1 MESRRERWAS
11 RVGLI
16 LAAAGNAIGLGNLLR
31 FPSKVALYG
40 GGAFMVPYALSFFI
54 LGLPLMILEWVVGR
68 TAGEKG
74 RGSMS
79 GIFGVFFKESRIAKT
94 IGSLGVA
101 IPFLIASYYLYI
113 ESWTLGYSFLSLFKA
128 FYPEKVSM
136 EYFLESFRA
145 YVAPSS
151 WATFFLVLT
160 LLLNFWVLLRGISK
174 GIELVA
180 KVGLPMLFGMGS
192 FLAVFSLSLEGWKG
206 LEGLLFMFKP
216 DFSKLRDFQVW
227 IEAAGQIFFTLSL
240 GMGCIAA
247 YASYARP
254 KEDIVKVGLWTA
266 TLNEIVEIGLG
277 GCIAIPAA
285 FALFG
290 ASSIGVLAAEGSFR
304 IGFVS
309 MPAVLFSLPFGF
321 LLSFLWF
328 FLLFIAAITSSL
340 ALAQPLI
347 AFFEDELGW
356 RHQKAVLV
364 TVFGMSV
371 GSFCSAFIPGFIDE
385 LDFWVG
391 TFFLVLF
398 ALLEVLFFVWMWGPE
413 RFRQELM
420 KNSFLRVPRPVVY
433 VLFGISGGF
442 LLVIL
447 YLWALSKI
455 GEVFATSSWSLWVA
469 RIFILVSLLGL
480 IFLSLKAKR
489 GDNK

>member
-1 MESRRERWAS
+1 MEVGGTRERWTS

-40 GGAFMVPYALSFFI
+40 GGAFMVPYILSLFL

-79 GIFGVFFKESRIAKT
+79 GIFGVFFKESQVVKT
-94 IGSLGVA
+94 IGSLGVL

-128 FYPEKVSM
+128 FYPERISL
-136 EYFLESFRA
+136 EYFLNAFRA
-145 YVAPSS
+145 YVSPSS
-151 WATFFLVLT
+151 WAVFFLVLT

-180 KVGLPMLFGMGS
+180 KVGLPLLFGVGC
-192 FLAVFSLSLEGWKG
+192 FLAVFSLSLGGWKG
-206 LEGLLFMFKP
+206 LEGLVFMFKP
-216 DFSKLRDFQVW
+216 DFPKLKDFQVW

-240 GMGCIAA
+240 GMGCIAV
-247 YASYARP
+247 YASYSRP

-266 TLNEIVEIGLG
+266 ALNEIAEIGLG

-290 ASSIGVLAAEGSFR
+290 ASSIGALAAEGTFR

-356 RHQKAVLV
+356 GHRKAVLV
-364 TVFGMSV
+364 TMSAISV
-371 GSFCSAFIPGFIDE
+371 GSFCSAFVPGFIDE
-385 LDFWVG
+385 LDFWAG
-391 TFFLVLF
+391 TFLLVLF
-398 ALLEVLFFVWMWGPE
+398 AFLEVLFFVWIWGPDRFKEELE
-413 RFRQELM
+413 RD
-420 KNSFLRVPRPVVY
+420 SFLRVPRPMVY

-447 YLWALSKI
+447 YLWALSKT
-455 GEVFATSSWSLWVA
+455 GQVLAVTSWSLWVA
-469 RIFILVSLLGL
+469 RIFILISLLGL
-480 IFLSLKAKR
+480 IILNLKTKKR
-489 GDNK
+489 G